1 MEVMT
6 RKEGITIPTTF
17 NGFSLDDS
25 NFITERITFKGF
37 AKRTLSAGGIARRE
51 GIKLLDTEFKEKIIV
66 LDGAVIADSASE
78 LQTLLDSMKKSF
90 TEEEGN
96 LILEAGRTFAATVK
110 SLIIPDEHYNQ
121 SKTDFRVEFICS
133 KPYAAG
139 SQESAVI
146 DIPSGIFTI
155 SGTTTISGT
164 LFNRPVFVYTP
175 AGQST
180 GNTLIGQL
188 ELFIAQ
194 TGQTVTVSGFGSGL
208 GLDYLN
214 PVTIDLDTF
223 SALEGSNV
231 IDASGGFQ
239 EVEPVTID
247 FTLTANKV
255 FPGGT
260 LEISYNPKFL

>member
-1 MEVMT
+1 M
-6 RKEGITIPTTF
+6 PTTF

-37 AKRTLSAGGIARRE
+37 AKRIISVGNVARRE
-51 GIKLLDTEFKEKIIV
+51 GIKLLDTEFGEKTIT
-66 LDGAVIADSASE
+66 LEGSLIADSASE

-90 TEEEGN
+90 TEEEGS
-96 LILEAGRTFAATVK
+96 LVLETNRTFTATVK
-110 SLIIPDEHYNQ
+110 NLMIPDEHYNQ

-133 KPYAAG
+133 KPYAIS
-139 SQESAVI
+139 SQQSSTI
-146 DIPSGIFTI
+146 DIPSGTFTI

-164 LFNRPVFVYTP
+164 IFNRPIFVYTP
-175 AGQST
+175 AGQAS

-188 ELFIAQ
+188 ELFVVQ

-208 GLDYLN
+208 GLDYSN
-214 PVTIDLDTF
+214 AVTIDLDTF
-223 SALEGSNV
+223 SALEGSTA
-231 IDASGGFQ
+231 IDTSGGFQ
-239 EVEPVTID
+239 EVEPTTID

-260 LEISYNPKFL
+260 LIIRYNPRFI